1 MTPTLPIAFLD
12 SIGGGEILMIAIV
25 VLLLFG
31 PRRLP
36 EIARLIG
43 RTSAYF
49 QKAVQDFK
57 DQLMQAG
64 EEPPP
69 DPEDADAPAPL
80 PEEYADTRTQPH
92 PRADPSG
99 PPEGRDRPEP
109 PRAG

>member
-12 SIGGGEILMIAIV
+12 SIGGGELLMIAIV

-31 PRRLP
+31 PSRLP

-64 EEPPP
+64 EDQP
-69 DPEDADAPAPL
+69 PAPKDSEEPSTL
-80 PEEYADTRTQPH
+80 PEEYADTRPQP
-92 PRADPSG
+92 PPGSDSSG
-99 PPEGRDRPEP
+99 PPEGRDRPGP